1 MKHFPHVSSKD
12 AQKSAFADM
21 QHSKMNI
28 NLFNCAKLLR
38 TFPKEYTIPINF
50 CDKQIIKL
58 LL

>member
-1 MKHFPHVSSKD
+1 MSSKD

-58 LL
+58 LS